1 MSEIRYKWEKYN
13 WWIYCLIIAIALFA
27 ILYRVYPNTD
37 QDNARYILSAISQSL
52 AAILALVITI
62 TFIVAQMMRRPT
74 ATKKIILNSGTKFLM
89 IVFGTGIILPLFA
102 LKFGWFCVGVNLSIV
117 TACFCIALLLPF
129 LKNVSDVLI
138 YDVGYVNLYG
148 EITDAIELRKEV
160 EAVQGIIELESI
172 CKDSIKESRK
182 EVTSKII
189 QFLSEIGKKSARA
202 GKIFENA
209 TSLVVRGLREIGIR
223 SIENGFDDMFPET
236 AEIAVMGLK
245 DIGVEAAKNISE
257 ELSGIVRGAID
268 GLKDIGTKAAENRF
282 VRTTIN
288 AVEGLKDVFMV
299 LKDSMELKDKYNK
312 YNAVNGLWCL
322 GAFVTEYI
330 PERVDFVIK
339 NLKEI
344 EEEIG
349 RDLLMEYEKGS
360 ISDHPNLKSALEEFK
375 RRYNEG

>member
-1 MSEIRYKWEKYN
+1 M
-13 WWIYCLIIAIALFA
+13 
-27 ILYRVYPNTD
+27 
-37 QDNARYILSAISQSL
+37 
-52 AAILALVITI
+52 
-62 TFIVAQMMRRPT
+62 
-74 ATKKIILNSGTKFLM
+74 
-89 IVFGTGIILPLFA
+89 
-102 LKFGWFCVGVNLSIV
+102 
-117 TACFCIALLLPF
+117 
-129 LKNVSDVLI
+129 LI

-160 EAVQGIIELESI
+160 KAVQGIIELESI

-202 GKIFENA
+202 GKMFENA
-209 TSLVVRGLREIGIR
+209 TSLVVRGLREIGIG
-223 SIENGFDDMFPET
+223 SIEKGFDDMFQET

-245 DIGVEAAKNISE
+245 DIGGEAAKNISE
-257 ELSGIVRGAID
+257 ELSGVVRGAID

-288 AVEGLKDVFMV
+288 AVRGLKDVFIV
-299 LKDSMELKDKYNK
+299 LKDSTELIDKKDKLTVLTNKYNK

-339 NLKEI
+339 NLREI

-349 RDLLMEYEKGS
+349 RDLLMEYEKGCIS
-360 ISDHPNLKSALEEFK
+360 DHLSDHPNLKSALEEFK
-375 RRYNEG
+375 RRYNER